1 MRWLALAGYGSC
13 CRISPH
19 KDLLLLRTGEAMYW
33 GQFDFHRQSCLL
45 FPLKISWKNEHLLNH
60 LKNNLGLFKRWQ
72 QLLRSIYRGLLSAHG
87 VLSAS
92 HGLTQFTK
100 NPKSGPGCTPGS
112 QAQQPHAGTL
122 DQPAWRRS
130 DSSSAHRYFLCTSHL
145 HQLHR

>member
-1 MRWLALAGYGSC
+1 MAGYGSC

-100 NPKSGPGCTPGS
+100 IPS
-112 QAQQPHAGTL
+112 QAQAAHLAVRLSSPTQAPWTNQREG
-122 DQPAWRRS
+122 DQIPPRPT
-130 DSSSAHRYFLCTSHL
+130 DISSALATSTSYTGNKMK
-145 HQLHR
+145 